1 MTGQDYQNKLNLIKA
16 KMMRGDLTYDE
27 AKKEAQP
34 IIDEMNKIGR
44 EIAAKYGRRHSNFT
58 FAYLMR

>member
-1 MTGQDYQNKLNLIKA
+1 MTGQDYQNKINQIRG
-16 KMMRGDLTYDE
+16 KMLRGELTYDE

-34 IIDEMNKIGR
+34 IIDDMNKIGR
-44 EIAAKYGRRHSNFT
+44 EIAAKYGKRHSNFT